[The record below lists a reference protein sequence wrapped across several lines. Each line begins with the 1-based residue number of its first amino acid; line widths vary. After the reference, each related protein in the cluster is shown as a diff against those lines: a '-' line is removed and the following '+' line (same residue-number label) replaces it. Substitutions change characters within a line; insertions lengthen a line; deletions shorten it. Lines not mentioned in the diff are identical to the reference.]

1 MQKKT
6 MSVFGLIA
14 LIGLSAVSQSSFAAT
29 PLVRKQFRLASI
41 EVTPM
46 GPVFLVP
53 DASTKPNNTSGC
65 IHDEIA
71 ISRTKPNFNELYSLA
86 MAAMLAGKT
95 VEISS
100 GDYNTDVC
108 SADGW
113 GRTMTNDIKIL
124 N

>member
-1 MQKKT
+1 MKAN
-6 MSVFGLIA
+6 SARAIGLAA
-14 LIGLSAVSQSSFAAT
+14 LIGLIAGSQCSFAAT
-29 PLVRKQFRLASI
+29 PLVNKQFRLASI
-41 EVTPM
+41 EVTAM

-65 IHDEIA
+65 IHGEIA

-86 MAAMLAGKT
+86 MAAMLAAKT

-113 GRTMTNDIKIL
+113 GRTMTNNIKIL

>member
-29 PLVRKQFRLASI
+29 PLVNKQFRLASI
-41 EVTPM
+41 HVTPQ
-46 GPVFLVP
+46 GPVLLYP
-53 DASTKPNNTSGC
+53 DAATAANNTSACNTDG
-65 IHDEIA
+65 IA
-71 ISRTKPNFNELYSLA
+71 VPRNKPNFNELYSLA
-86 MAAMLAGKT
+86 MAAMLAAKT

-113 GRTMTNDIKIL
+113 GRATTNSIKIV